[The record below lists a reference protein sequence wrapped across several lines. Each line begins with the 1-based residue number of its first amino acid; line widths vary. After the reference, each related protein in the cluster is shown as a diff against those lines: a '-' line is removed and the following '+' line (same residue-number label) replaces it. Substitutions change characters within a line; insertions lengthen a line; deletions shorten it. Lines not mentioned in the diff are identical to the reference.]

1 MDPRATTA
9 TARVRHVAWKSP
21 RFHPPSKKLMV
32 ALIALVVVLFAIA
45 AVAADR
51 SLKARKRARRRR
63 SSAARLATAMAG
75 AEAMEQERR
84 AHQQASGALTSVMP
98 AIHERSARRV

>member
-1 MDPRATTA
+1 
-9 TARVRHVAWKSP
+9 
-21 RFHPPSKKLMV
+21 MV
-32 ALIALVVVLFAIA
+32 ALIVLVAVLL
-45 AVAADR
+45 AVAAAVTDR
-51 SLKARKRARRRR
+51 SLKARKRARLRR

-75 AEAMEQERR
+75 AETTEQERR